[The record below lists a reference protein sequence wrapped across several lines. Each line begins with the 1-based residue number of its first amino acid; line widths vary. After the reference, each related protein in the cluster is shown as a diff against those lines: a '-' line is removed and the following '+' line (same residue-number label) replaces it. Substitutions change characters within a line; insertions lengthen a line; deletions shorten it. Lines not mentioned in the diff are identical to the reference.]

1 MDQELTLRLNAAA
14 MPLRRGSRLGFGKQT
29 PTDCGSPLRPLTNRE
44 EDVGHVVVLQLVKTA
59 TKHFADSPSSS
70 RAHMPSTSRCRARS
84 TPTAGLDG
92 SGAALTVANLVQ
104 GVEEHCRTN
113 PLQVAG
119 YAG

>member
-1 MDQELTLRLNAAA
+1 MDMDQELTLRLNAAA

-59 TKHFADSPSSS
+59 TKHLADSPSSS
-70 RAHMPSTSRCRARS
+70 PAHIPRAP
-84 TPTAGLDG
+84 PTAGLDG

-113 PLQVAG
+113 PLQIAG